1 MMASLTTIPHQHVIE
16 EEPVVWRW
24 GAPGSELK
32 KLNMIH
38 KIKIRLPNTSQP
50 RFQPTIFCQLRQKL
64 QIFKDVSL
72 TFVVKTNLNFCW
84 NCVVKQNDHLWQ
96 VEYDGVG
103 HDWNNEG
110 AGRELLP
117 KGGNFILFCS
127 VFGLIVLHSVCCWF
141 LLFFY
146 NISDLDRDW
155 LIWKYLSERDQL
167 FEAGS
172 EAQLDI
178 GGKTFL

>member
-1 MMASLTTIPHQHVIE
+1 MEFISPNYYLIRKMTLLLFVCKKLEKCVLSCIQE
-16 EEPVVWRW
+16 ELKEKSSW
-24 GAPGSELK
+24 APGIVNRETAMLS
-32 KLNMIH
+32 
-38 KIKIRLPNTSQP
+38 
-50 RFQPTIFCQLRQKL
+50 
-64 QIFKDVSL
+64 
-72 TFVVKTNLNFCW
+72 TNG
-84 NCVVKQNDHLWQ
+84 HLWQ

-155 LIWKYLSERDQL
+155 LIWILEISLSKRSTL
-167 FEAGS
+167 WS
-172 EAQLDI
+172 RKRSTTWHW
-178 GGKTFL
+178 GKNISLVQNV